1 MAITTQIN
9 SGITVAYTPVCGGT
23 TAAGPLQSVAALGSS
38 GTVLT
43 SNGAGQLPTFQA
55 VPGSGILTRNVSLT
69 VAQIQGAHATPVQ
82 LVAAQG
88 ANTIIVVLNLTF
100 VMVVAGTAYANA
112 SNSLIF
118 GFGASA
124 STIQSNCAAMPI
136 TNNPFNGATNT
147 TIIMNCSPMTGS
159 VSGQS
164 VTPIVGGSS
173 SVNADL
179 NFSSTNTAITG
190 GTGSGNST
198 VYITYLVATV

>member
-9 SGITVAYTPVCGGT
+9 SNISVAYAPICGGT
-23 TAAGPLQSVAALGSS
+23 TAAGPIQSVASLGSS

-43 SNGAGQLPTFQA
+43 SNGAGNLPTFQA
-55 VPGSGILTRNVSLT
+55 VAGALTTVPVTLT
-69 VAQIQGAHATPVQ
+69 VAQIQGAHTTPVQ

-88 ANTIIVVLNLTF
+88 ANTVICVASIIF

-124 STIQSNCAAMPI
+124 ATIGSTCATMPI
-136 TNNPFNGATNT
+136 GNAPFNGVTNS
-147 TIIMNCSPMTGS
+147 TIVMYSGPMTGS

-164 VTPIVGGSS
+164 VTPL
-173 SVNADL
+173 VNSAAGTNAAL
-179 NFSSTNTAITG
+179 NFSSTATAITG

-198 VYITYLVATV
+198 VYITYFVVTA